1 MTTMLFAQARQI
13 QDNRNQV
20 IVEKRVEQAIRPID
34 DRIET
39 KDLLYSDDYLRRFRT
54 YITREVRLSTRE
66 ANNFFALYEELQ
78 AKKHKLNHEIMLA
91 QYKLANDRIIT
102 EREALKII
110 DRLTDIDLEIAKLEK
125 NYLNKYK
132 RFLSATKILMIKVA
146 EEDFQNQYLEE
157 AQRRRF
163 QQLSTPVYSTMPVA
177 PRTEPTQT
185 PPRTTNTRP
194 GNDRR
199 SR

>member
-20 IVEKRVEQAIRPID
+20 IVEKRAEQAIRPID